1 MARTK
6 WLGWRSAVF
15 PFAWMFVFFLAASA
29 LHKLHVLGQPIAGL
43 VIHAL
48 GAGVVFA
55 LFSWLASGAGDTPS
69 N

>member
-1 MARTK
+1 
-6 WLGWRSAVF
+6 
-15 PFAWMFVFFLAASA
+15 MFVFFLAASA